1 MPSTKVVDILDR
13 ASIILQDDTHVRFP
27 QAELLKFFNDA
38 QLEIVLHRP
47 DANIVNATLSLA
59 NGSKQTIP
67 SAALRLVDV
76 VRNTNGRAIT
86 QVSRQIL
93 DETLPTWHETP
104 ASANKIEHYI
114 YDPADPKNF
123 YVYPKA
129 ESGVHSIEIL
139 YSAVTATISISNFS
153 TDTTV
158 IGIDDIYANAV
169 LDYMLYRAYQK
180 DSEFAGNAE
189 RAMMHYGSFS
199 NAIGIK
205 SQADGAL
212 TPTPEQGVRR

>member
-59 NGSKQTIP
+59 DGSKQTIP

-76 VRNTNGRAIT
+76 VRNTDGRAIT

-93 DETLPTWHETP
+93 DETLPTWHEKL
-104 ASANKIEHYI
+104 ASSNKIEHYI
-114 YDPADPKNF
+114 YDPADPKTF

-129 ESGVHSIEIL
+129 ELGVHSLEIL
-139 YSAVTATISISNFS
+139 YSAVTATITISDYS

-180 DSEFAGNAE
+180 DSEFAGNLQK
-189 RAMMHYGSFS
+189 AMMHYSSFS

-212 TPTPEQGVRR
+212 TPTPEQGVIR